1 MLSLLTIILA
11 AGIVLF
17 LLLLFW
23 IARHLQ
29 HIGPIT
35 GVDVLNGEEG
45 EVRTALTPKGTV
57 YVGGQLWTAEAHQEG
72 TIPTGARVR
81 VITRRGLTLEVEP
94 LPSEVP
100 CERTK
105 GL

>member
-1 MLSLLTIILA
+1 MLSLLTIILI
-11 AGIVLF
+11 GVVLC

-23 IARHLQ
+23 IARYLR

-45 EVRTALTPKGTV
+45 EVHTALTPKGTV
-57 YVGGQLWTAEAHQEG
+57 YVGGQLWTAETLQG

-81 VITRRGLTLEVEP
+81 VITRHGLTLEVEP
-94 LPSEVP
+94 VSPEVP
-100 CERTK
+100 YESAK
-105 GL
+105 GP